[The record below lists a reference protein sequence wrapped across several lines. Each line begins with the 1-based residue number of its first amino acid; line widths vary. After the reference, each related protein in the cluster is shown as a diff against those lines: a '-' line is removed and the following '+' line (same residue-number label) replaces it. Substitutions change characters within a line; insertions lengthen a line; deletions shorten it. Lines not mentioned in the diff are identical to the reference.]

1 MKKHHA
7 IAARRMTRRE
17 FLRRAGQAGAALAAF
32 NIVPARVLGQFAPS
46 NRINVAMI
54 GCGNQS
60 TIDTRA
66 FLVEPDTQIVA
77 ICDVNR
83 ASGGYRDESQFLGR
97 EPMRKVVE
105 QYYTDRNKTGTYR
118 GCDIYND
125 FREVLARRDVDV
137 VAIVV
142 PDQWHATMT
151 IMAARAGKD
160 IYCEKPLSLTV
171 TEGRAMVNAVR
182 RHGTV
187 LQTGSHHRSAARTR
201 RVCEL
206 VRNGR
211 IGKLKRII
219 TYVPGWNKTCP
230 TGAWKPTP
238 VPEGFDYDFWLGPA
252 PWEPYHKDRCFYNF
266 RFILDYSGGQ
276 VTNFGAH
283 CLDLAQW
290 ANGTDRSG
298 PVEIEDADSEW
309 PTDGL
314 FNVASNVHFR
324 ARYANGVELECV
336 QGAERLAC
344 RFEGTEG
351 WMQTGYGGSNFS
363 SNRPGLESSVIG
375 PNEIS
380 LGTSVN
386 HFRNFLDCV
395 RMRGEPIAPVEVGH
409 RSATF
414 CHIGNI
420 AMRLHRKLRWNP
432 ETEQFIGD
440 DEANRMLS
448 RAYRTSWALI

>member
-1 MKKHHA
+1 MA
-7 IAARRMTRRE
+7 RRE
-17 FLRRAGQAGAALAAF
+17 FLQRIGRAGAAVAAF
-32 NIVPARVLGQFAPS
+32 SIVPARVLGKFAPR
-46 NRINVAMI
+46 NRINIAMI

-60 TIDTRA
+60 TVDTRA

-77 ICDVNR
+77 VCDVNR
-83 ASGGYRDESQFLGR
+83 ASHGYRTETQYLGR
-97 EPMRKVVE
+97 DPMRQIVE
-105 QYYTDRNKTGTYR
+105 KHYATKKTDGTFR
-118 GCDIYND
+118 GCDTYND
-125 FREVLARRDVDV
+125 FRDVLARPDVDA

-171 TEGRAMVNAVR
+171 ADGRAMVDAVR
-182 RHGTV
+182 RHGIV
-187 LQTGSHHRSAARTR
+187 LQTGTHHRSDARTR
-201 RVCEL
+201 HVCEL

-211 IGKLKRII
+211 IGRLKRMV
-219 TYVPGWNKTCP
+219 TYIPGWNKAGP
-230 TGAWKPTP
+230 TGAWEPTP
-238 VPEGFDYDFWLGPA
+238 VPDGFDYDFWLGPA
-252 PWEPYHKDRCFYNF
+252 PWEPHHKDRCFYNF

-276 VTNFGAH
+276 VTNIGAH

-298 PVEIEDADSEW
+298 PVEIEDAGSEW
-309 PTDGL
+309 PVDGL
-314 FNVASNVHFR
+314 FDVATKVHFR
-324 ARYANGVELECV
+324 ARYADGVELDCTYGE
-336 QGAERLAC
+336 ERLAC

-351 WMQTGYGGSNFS
+351 WVQCGYRGSGFD
-363 SNRPGLESSVIG
+363 SNIPGLQRSVIG

-380 LGTSVN
+380 LGASIN

-395 RMRGEPIAPVEVGH
+395 RSRGEPIAPVEVGH
-409 RSATF
+409 CSATL

-420 AMRLHRKLRWNP
+420 AMRLKRRLRWNP
-432 ETEQFIGD
+432 HTEQFVGD

-448 RAYRTSWALI
+448 RPYRTGWSLI